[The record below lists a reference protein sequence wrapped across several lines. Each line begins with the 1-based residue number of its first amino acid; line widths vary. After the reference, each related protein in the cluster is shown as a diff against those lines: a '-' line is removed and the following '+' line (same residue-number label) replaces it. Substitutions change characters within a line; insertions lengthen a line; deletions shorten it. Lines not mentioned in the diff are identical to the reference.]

1 MNQKSNLQNFY
12 KDVNVNKHIERND
25 SGQPILQY

>member
-12 KDVNVNKHIERND
+12 THVNVKEHIERND
-25 SGQPILQY
+25 SGRLL